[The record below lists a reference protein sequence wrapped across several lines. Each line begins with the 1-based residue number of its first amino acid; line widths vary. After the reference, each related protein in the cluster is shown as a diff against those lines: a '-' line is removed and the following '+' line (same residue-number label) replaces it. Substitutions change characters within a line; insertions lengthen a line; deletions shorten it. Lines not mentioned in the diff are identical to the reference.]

1 MNDYSVYTTDLKP
14 RNEMEQS
21 LIHWARIY
29 FQGKKPFGIYEARE
43 RLMAVRDELV
53 KSGVRGNVTF
63 SEVRVSGTWVGGD
76 VMMREF
82 EMVAAGRKIRSLTVM
97 ESYEAGAQK
106 A

>member
-1 MNDYSVYTTDLKP
+1 MNEYSVYTPDFKR
-14 RNEMEQS
+14 RNEMEQC
-21 LIHWARIY
+21 LIQWARDN
-29 FQGKKPFGIYEARE
+29 FQDERPFGIHEARR
-43 RLMAVRDELV
+43 RLIAVRDELV